1 VASSVALMEQDY
13 EFADRLEEF
22 YNEKD
27 APCSLNNKKEVDIVQ
42 GEGNIVHISFD
53 SKTKGTA

>member
-1 VASSVALMEQDY
+1 MEQDY